1 MSLEIKEPELIELNN
16 YSDNGGTKL
25 SEVLISENP
34 IFTNEYCSKLIKE
47 AIKTLVSRIRY
58 SNFRNIKEVTYK
70 KSKNGNYHIR
80 IVFNMG
86 KILRFTALYYKKG
99 QPDSGSLAD
108 IEYVD
113 AYQGR
118 EAEITSP
125 EELSMITRELN
136 KRVKET
142 V

>member
-1 MSLEIKEPELIELNN
+1 MSSEIKEPEFTELND
-16 YSDNGGTKL
+16 YTDNGGTKL

-34 IFTNEYCSKLIKE
+34 IFTSEYCSKLIKE
-47 AIKTLVSRIRY
+47 AIKSLVGRIRY
-58 SNFRNIKEVTYK
+58 NNLRNIKEVTYK

-80 IVFNMG
+80 IVFNNG
-86 KILRFTALYYKKG
+86 KIFRFTALYYKKG
-99 QPDSGSLAD
+99 QPDSGSLSN
-108 IEYVD
+108 IEYID

-125 EELSMITRELN
+125 EELSMITKELN
-136 KRVKET
+136 QRVKET